1 MFGFLNLYKP
11 SGITSYQLT
20 QQVGLALRG
29 VKVGHAGTLDPLAE
43 GVLVLGI
50 GPATKLLDYVHEPPK
65 TYRARFEFGWHSE
78 TQDNT
83 GPQIRVPT
91 PAVEPRTLESML
103 SSMLGDQQQTPPR
116 YSALKI
122 DGRRAYKLAR
132 KNRDFSLP
140 SRPITIHQ
148 LQLLNLEFPHWE
160 IEVQCSKGTY
170 VRTLGHDIGIRLGG
184 GAVMTHL
191 TRTRVA
197 NFSIE
202 TAWRANSFSRE
213 QIADHLLVPDYL
225 FPDLPVYVM
234 SPELVNDLRCGRKVT
249 WETDLERTRLHDC
262 QNRFLGILGRRDNGE
277 LGYEIHFA
285 NYYADLERAHSAD
298 AASGVSAERLSQSC
312 GSQANVSG

>member
-11 SGITSYQLT
+11 SGKTSYQLT

-65 TYRARFEFGWHSE
+65 TYRARFEFCWQSE
-78 TQDNT
+78 TQDNS

-91 PAVEPRTLESML
+91 PAIDRMTLESIIN
-103 SSMLGDQQQTPPR
+103 SMNGDQLQTPPR

-132 KNRDFSLP
+132 KNRDFCMP
-140 SRPITIHQ
+140 SRPITIYSMH
-148 LQLLNLEFPHWE
+148 LLNFEFPHWE

-170 VRTLGHDIGIRLGG
+170 VRTLGHDIGVRLGG

-191 TRTRVA
+191 TRTQVA
-197 NFSIE
+197 NFEIDSS
-202 TAWRANSFSRE
+202 WRAAAFTQQ
-213 QIADHLLVPDYL
+213 QIAEHLIDPDYL
-225 FPDLPVYVM
+225 FADLPCCVM
-234 SPELVNDLRCGRKVT
+234 SPALVNDLRCGRKVD
-249 WETDLERTRLHDC
+249 WDSNLQRARLHDS
-262 QNRFLGILGRRDNGE
+262 QNRFLGILGRQSNGE

-285 NYYADLERAHSAD
+285 NYYAELERTISLD
-298 AASGVSAERLSQSC
+298 AADGDSKVNASEPRS
-312 GSQANVSG
+312 SQASLSD